1 MPPELFVEE
10 DVVTVGGNLKFIRGI
25 QGLKER
31 GSQGSERWWRLACI
45 SFVFFWF
52 SFVLS
57 SFSRFAYGSSLAS
70 PVFSFPVGSWGR
82 EGNL

>member
-10 DVVTVGGNLKFIRGI
+10 DVVTVGGDLKFSRGV

-45 SFVFFWF
+45 WFFFFWF
-52 SFVLS
+52 SFVFLS
-57 SFSRFAYGSSLAS
+57 SFGRFAYESIPS
-70 PVFSFPVGSWGR
+70 
-82 EGNL
+82 